1 MIAVDGPAGSGK
13 SSAARGVARALGLR
27 YLDTGATYRALTWW
41 LLSRGLDT
49 TDPGTVARHAREPVI
64 EPGTDPDA
72 PAITVNGVDVS
83 GPIRTRE
90 VSNAVSA
97 VASVPQVR
105 EHLIALQREIIARNT
120 GPGGGIVAEGRD
132 IGTVV
137 APQALVKVFLTASES
152 ERAQRR
158 SAELAVDPGATAAVT
173 QQEQLRRDRA
183 DAPQTV
189 MAADAVEID
198 STSLSLD
205 EVISLIAGLARERA
219 GRAEAR
225 LVPPGGISGGPGTD
239 GMTMQTQMR
248 PEAFL
253 RRGGIGRRGVCPG
266 PGGGGR
272 RPAQRRQVHPGQ
284 PDSRQPPGGGA
295 GHTRRHPRPGGL

>member
-27 YLDTGATYRALTWW
+27 YLDTGAMYRALTWW

-49 TDPGTVARHAREPVI
+49 TDPGTVARHAKEPVI
-64 EPGTDPDA
+64 EVGTDPDA
-72 PAITVNGVDVS
+72 PAVTVDGVDVS

-105 EHLIALQREIIARNT
+105 EHLIAMQREIIARDT
-120 GPGGGIVAEGRD
+120 GPSGGIVAEGRD

-152 ERAQRR
+152 ARANRR

-173 QQEQLRRDRA
+173 RQEQLRRDRA
-183 DAPQTV
+183 DAPQTA

-198 STSLSLD
+198 STTLSVP

-219 GRAEAR
+219 GLAKGCADPAR
-225 LVPPGGISGGPGTD
+225 TG
-239 GMTMQTQMR
+239 
-248 PEAFL
+248 
-253 RRGGIGRRGVCPG
+253 
-266 PGGGGR
+266 
-272 RPAQRRQVHPGQ
+272 
-284 PDSRQPPGGGA
+284 
-295 GHTRRHPRPGGL
+295 

>member
-27 YLDTGATYRALTWW
+27 YLDTGAMYRALTWW

-49 TDPGTVARHAREPVI
+49 TDPGTVARHAKEPVI
-64 EPGTDPDA
+64 EVGTDPDA
-72 PAITVNGVDVS
+72 PAVTVDGVDVS

-105 EHLIALQREIIARNT
+105 EHLIALQREIIARDT
-120 GPGGGIVAEGRD
+120 GPSGGIVAEGRD

-152 ERAQRR
+152 ARANRR

-173 QQEQLRRDRA
+173 RQEQLRRDRA
-183 DAPQTV
+183 DAPQTA

-198 STSLSLD
+198 STTLSLR

-219 GRAEAR
+219 GLAKGCADPAR
-225 LVPPGGISGGPGTD
+225 
-239 GMTMQTQMR
+239 
-248 PEAFL
+248 
-253 RRGGIGRRGVCPG
+253 
-266 PGGGGR
+266 
-272 RPAQRRQVHPGQ
+272 
-284 PDSRQPPGGGA
+284 
-295 GHTRRHPRPGGL
+295 TR

>member
-1 MIAVDGPAGSGK
+1 VIAVDGPAGSGK

-27 YLDTGATYRALTWW
+27 YLDTGAMYRALTWW

-49 TDPGTVARHAREPVI
+49 NDPGTVARHAREPVI
-64 EPGTDPDA
+64 EAGTDPDA
-72 PAITVNGVDVS
+72 PAITVDGVDVS

-105 EHLIALQREIIARNT
+105 EHLIGLQREIIARNM

-158 SAELAVDPGATAAVT
+158 SAELAVDPRATAAVT
-173 QQEQLRRDRA
+173 QREQLHRDRA

-205 EVISLIAGLARERA
+205 EVIGLIAGLARERA
-219 GRAEAR
+219 GRAEGQAGPAGRDQQADPAR
-225 LVPPGGISGGPGTD
+225 
-239 GMTMQTQMR
+239 
-248 PEAFL
+248 
-253 RRGGIGRRGVCPG
+253 
-266 PGGGGR
+266 
-272 RPAQRRQVHPGQ
+272 
-284 PDSRQPPGGGA
+284 
-295 GHTRRHPRPGGL
+295 TR

>member
-1 MIAVDGPAGSGK
+1 VTERLVIAVDGPAGSGK

-27 YLDTGATYRALTWW
+27 YLDTGAMYRALTWW

-49 TDPGTVARHAREPVI
+49 SDPGTVATHAREPVI

-72 PAITVNGVDVS
+72 PAITVDGVDVS
-83 GPIRTRE
+83 GPIRSRE

-105 EHLIALQREIIARNT
+105 EHLIALQREVIARNT

-152 ERAQRR
+152 ERAERR
-158 SAELAVDPGATAAVT
+158 STELAVDPGATAAVT

-198 STSLSLD
+198 STALSLD

-219 GRAEAR
+219 GLAKGSADPAR
-225 LVPPGGISGGPGTD
+225 TG
-239 GMTMQTQMR
+239 
-248 PEAFL
+248 
-253 RRGGIGRRGVCPG
+253 
-266 PGGGGR
+266 
-272 RPAQRRQVHPGQ
+272 
-284 PDSRQPPGGGA
+284 
-295 GHTRRHPRPGGL
+295 

>member
-27 YLDTGATYRALTWW
+27 YLDTGAMYRALTWW
-41 LLSRGLDT
+41 LLSQGLDI
-49 TDPGTVARHAREPVI
+49 TDPGTVARHAQEPVI
-64 EPGTDPDA
+64 EVGTDPDA
-72 PAITVNGVDVS
+72 PAITVDGVDVS

-105 EHLIALQREIIARNT
+105 EHLIAMQREIIARHA

-137 APQALVKVFLTASES
+137 APQAPVKVFLTASES
-152 ERAQRR
+152 ARAHRR

-173 QQEQLRRDRA
+173 QREQLRRDRA

-198 STSLSLD
+198 STSLGLD
-205 EVISLIAGLARERA
+205 EVIGRIAGLAREAA
-219 GRAEAR
+219 GQGQQADPAR
-225 LVPPGGISGGPGTD
+225 TG
-239 GMTMQTQMR
+239 
-248 PEAFL
+248 
-253 RRGGIGRRGVCPG
+253 
-266 PGGGGR
+266 
-272 RPAQRRQVHPGQ
+272 
-284 PDSRQPPGGGA
+284 
-295 GHTRRHPRPGGL
+295 